1 MVVAFIT
8 DISVSVLGEGHAPEA
23 GLAASEDKGA
33 GAASGQRWRAAQRS
47 AQAGKRGEA
56 HQDKADWAEA
66 VLEAQTMLG
75 TRGLGWPRAK
85 SGAPA

>member
-8 DISVSVLGEGHAPEA
+8 DISVSVLGEGHALEA
-23 GLAASEDKGA
+23 GLAASEDMGA
-33 GAASGQRWRAAQRS
+33 GAASGQSWRAALRS
-47 AQAGKRGEA
+47 AQAGRRGAA

-66 VLEAQTMLG
+66 ALEAQTRLW